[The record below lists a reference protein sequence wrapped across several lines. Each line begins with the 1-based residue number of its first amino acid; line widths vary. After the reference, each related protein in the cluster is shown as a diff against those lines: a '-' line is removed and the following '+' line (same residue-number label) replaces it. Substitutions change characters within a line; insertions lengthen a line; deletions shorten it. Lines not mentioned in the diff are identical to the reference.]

1 MGELRPIGFYSSL
14 TYVGARWLD
23 LADLLI
29 MNTPL
34 PDEFRIVKIL
44 GVVTGLTARTRGIGG
59 KFIAGIEGM
68 VGGEVTAFTSEME
81 KARFESIER
90 LKQKAVALGANAIVG
105 LDIET
110 TEVYMGT
117 VLVSVT
123 GTALVVEPRK

>member
-1 MGELRPIGFYSSL
+1 M
-14 TYVGARWLD
+14 
-23 LADLLI
+23 DLLI

-34 PDEFRIVKIL
+34 PDEYRIVKVL

-68 VGGEVTAFTSEME
+68 VGGEVSAFTSEME

-90 LKQKAVALGANAIVG
+90 LKQKAIALGANAIVG
-105 LDIET
+105 LDLET

-117 VLVSVT
+117 VLVSAT
-123 GTALVVEPRK
+123 GTALVVESRKG